1 MNSRIESLL
10 ERLHALER
18 RADAVDVGVD
28 APAESARDAPAES
41 ARDATGGEP
50 GPMGP
55 MPEHEWSG
63 TEIRFQQGPTG
74 AAWGPWVDLQG
85 PTGRPGASY
94 GPHIG
99 GGAANPAPTFSYWP
113 GGW

>member
-1 MNSRIESLL
+1 MSTFESWLA
-10 ERLHALER
+10 RLHALER
-18 RADAVDVGVD
+18 RIDAVGVGV
-28 APAESARDAPAES
+28 DAPAES

-94 GPHIG
+94 GPHVG